1 MEYSEE
7 IYYIDSLALEA
18 PFLLGQ
24 YLNTLLFEYETDPVF
39 LCIGSDRVTGDA
51 LGPLVGSRLAQYEAH
66 PPCGSKKTGIEVY
79 GTLALPVHA
88 LNLNEILHH
97 IREYHPDNPVVAID
111 ASLGV
116 RDHVG
121 YLTVGKGSLSP
132 GAGVN
137 KNLANAGDIFITGI
151 VGPAGPFSHFTLQTT
166 RLSTVISMAE
176 TITKGILVQRFVSP
190 SSPVTNQSRE
200 VFSPVRRSAPA
211 PSGTCSD
218 SPAEASDSLE
228 WLSQNNSP
236 LSRRLRSIYR

>member
-1 MEYSEE
+1 MEHSEE
-7 IYYIDSLALEA
+7 IYYIDSLSLEA

-51 LGPLVGSRLAQYEAH
+51 LGPLVGSRLAQYEAS
-66 PPCGSKKTGIEVY
+66 PSYGSKKTGIEVY

-97 IREYHPDNPVVAID
+97 IREYHPHNPVVAID

-151 VGPAGPFSHFTLQTT
+151 VGAAGPFSHLTLQTT

-176 TITKGILVQRFVSP
+176 TITKGILVQRSVSP
-190 SSPVTNQSRE
+190 SSQSRE
-200 VFSPVRRSAPA
+200 VSSPMKRNAPA

-218 SPAEASDSLE
+218 SPAEASDFLE
-228 WLSQNNSP
+228 WLSRNNSL